1 MTPHARHP
9 AGRRLAIQRKLLLDG
24 TATVEDL
31 ALDLDVSVATI
42 RRDLGQM
49 EDEGMIRRTHGGA
62 VIRAPRGADQAFG
75 MREQIDSEAKRA
87 IAQAAATLIQPDQTI
102 LMNDGS
108 TVLALAREMVA
119 AQMALTVATPG
130 VNVATALS
138 ECTAISAY
146 LLGGRV
152 RHQTLG
158 TSGHYAEEMLRS
170 FNADI
175 AFIAAEGFTHDEG
188 LTFSYEADASLAQLM
203 RERATTAVVLATT
216 RKLHQR
222 DRITALAPG
231 RIDILVTDCDD
242 AIMLSAI
249 ASTGIRILRA
259 DGKPWRDQ
267 NEEDLP

>member
-1 MTPHARHP
+1 
-9 AGRRLAIQRKLLLDG
+9 
-24 TATVEDL
+24 
-31 ALDLDVSVATI
+31 
-42 RRDLGQM
+42 
-49 EDEGMIRRTHGGA
+49 
-62 VIRAPRGADQAFG
+62 

-87 IAQAAATLIQPDQTI
+87 IAQTAATLIQPDQTI

-119 AQMALTVATPG
+119 AQRPLTVATPG
-130 VNVATALS
+130 VNVAAALS
-138 ECTAISAY
+138 ECTAINAY

-175 AFIAAEGFTHDEG
+175 AFIAAEGFSQAEG
-188 LTFSYEADASLAQLM
+188 LTFSYEADAALARLM

-222 DRITALAPG
+222 DRITALDPG

-242 AIMLSAI
+242 AALL
-249 ASTGIRILRA
+249 ASIEATGIRILRT
-259 DGKPWRDQ
+259 DGQATPDPTPDPLK
-267 NEEDLP
+267 EKLA

>member
-1 MTPHARHP
+1 MTPRGRHP
-9 AGRRLAIQRKLLLDG
+9 AGRRQAIQRKLLLDG
-24 TATVEDL
+24 TATVEVL
-31 ALDLDVSVATI
+31 ALDLAVSVATI
-42 RRDLGQM
+42 RRDLAQM
-49 EDEGMIRRTHGGA
+49 EEEGMIRRTHGGA

-87 IAQAAATLIQPDQTI
+87 IARAAATLLEADQTI

-119 AQMALTVATPG
+119 AQMPLTVATPG

-138 ECTAISAY
+138 ENAHINAY

-175 AFIAAEGFTHDEG
+175 AFIAAEGFSQAEG
-188 LTFSYEADASLAQLM
+188 LTFSYEADASLARLM

-216 RKLHQR
+216 RKLRQR
-222 DRITALAPG
+222 DRITALDPG
-231 RIDILVTDCDD
+231 RIDMLVTDCDD
-242 AIMLSAI
+242 APLLASI
-249 ASTGIRILRA
+249 AATGIRILRA
-259 DGKPWRDQ
+259 DGRAGPEQ
-267 NEEDLP
+267 NEETHP

>member
-1 MTPHARHP
+1 MTPNGRHP
-9 AGRRLAIQRKLLLDG
+9 AARRLTIQRKLLLDG

-31 ALDLDVSVATI
+31 ALELDVSVATI
-42 RRDLGQM
+42 RRDLAQM
-49 EDEGMIRRTHGGA
+49 EEEGMIRRTHGGA

-87 IAQAAATLIQPDQTI
+87 IARAAATLIQPDQTI

-119 AQMALTVATPG
+119 AQMPLTVATPG

-175 AFIAAEGFTHDEG
+175 AFIAAEGFSQAEG
-188 LTFSYEADASLAQLM
+188 LTFSYEADAALARLM

-222 DRITALAPG
+222 DRITALNLT

-242 AIMLSAI
+242 TALLTSISA
-249 ASTGIRILRA
+249 TGIRILRT
-259 DGKPWRDQ
+259 DGQATPDPIKERIP
-267 NEEDLP
+267 